1 MGGDGATEAEL
12 GQARGSGL
20 QRRPTDQAHPGE
32 VLAGAPEHA
41 HLVPGPKRPGG
52 LRREGDLR
60 IHPQGWREDARAA
73 QDLADPHLVRGD
85 PAQGRR
91 RPAARARRHDRL
103 AMDLQLAQVD
113 PAAGGLQDRLVPR
126 FEVRTL
132 QGAGGHGSHPGQAE
146 HPVEGQEG
154 TRQGLRRGDSQGQ
167 VADFAVEGLK
177 PLPGHGRAEDDGCR
191 GQEGRLQLNPDP
203 GLEVGAGLLRNE
215 VSLGHRDKAVPEAQ
229 EAGDPQVLTGLPAEA
244 LNRGDDQQD
253 RPGTGGAHD
262 HGADEVLV
270 AGSVQEVDVTVRV
283 LAEGK
288 AQGDGEAP
296 RLLLRQAVRLHAGQG
311 ADQGRLA
318 VVDVPD
324 HRQAKG
330 RRRGGGH
337 RMCPGWRRRMKTP
350 YVEPGPRSS
359 ASLAR
364 RRLAS
369 L

>member
-1 MGGDGATEAEL
+1 
-12 GQARGSGL
+12 
-20 QRRPTDQAHPGE
+20 
-32 VLAGAPEHA
+32 
-41 HLVPGPKRPGG
+41 
-52 LRREGDLR
+52 
-60 IHPQGWREDARAA
+60 
-73 QDLADPHLVRGD
+73 
-85 PAQGRR
+85 
-91 RPAARARRHDRL
+91 
-103 AMDLQLAQVD
+103 MDLQLAQVD
-113 PAAGGLQDRLVPR
+113 PAAGGLQDRLLPQ
-126 FEVRTL
+126 FEASALEGTSD
-132 QGAGGHGSHPGQAE
+132 HGSRPGQAE

-154 TRQGLRRGDSQGQ
+154 TRQALRRGGPQGQ
-167 VADFAVEGLK
+167 GADFAVEGLK

-203 GLEVGAGLLRNE
+203 GLEVGAGLRRDE
-215 VSLGHRDKAVPEAQ
+215 VSLGHGHQTVPEAQ
-229 EAGDPQVLTGLPAEA
+229 EAGDTEMLAGLPAEA

-270 AGSVQEVDVTVRV
+270 AGSVQEVDVTGRV
-283 LAEGK
+283 LAEGE

-296 RLLLRQAVRLHAGQG
+296 RLFLRQPVRLHAGQG

-330 RRRGGGH
+330 WRRGGGH

-359 ASLAR
+359 GSLAR
-364 RRLAS
+364 RRPAS